1 LCRLAAGYVVPV
13 GDGGPVG
20 WMRHR
25 ALPAQPTSPRAAREV
40 VRGACRD
47 WQLDQET
54 CDDAVLI
61 ATELVANVVDHAHT
75 SCVLTVSRAS
85 AGLRID
91 VRDFSACSLPE
102 PRAVD
107 VLALRGRGLQ
117 VVAAVSAAWGV
128 IDLDVGKSVWAVVAD
143 GAAP

>member
-1 LCRLAAGYVVPV
+1 MA
-13 GDGGPVG
+13 DGGPGG
-20 WMRHR
+20 WSRHR
-25 ALPAQPTSPRAAREV
+25 ALPAEPVAPRAAREV

-47 WQLDQET
+47 WHLDQET
-54 CDDAVLI
+54 CDDAVLV

-75 SCVLTVSRAS
+75 SCVLTVSRAA

-91 VRDFSACSLPE
+91 VRDFSASPLPE
-102 PRAVD
+102 LRPVD
-107 VLALRGRGLQ
+107 VRAPRGRGLQ

-128 IDLDVGKSVWAVVAD
+128 VTDLDGGKSVWAVVAN